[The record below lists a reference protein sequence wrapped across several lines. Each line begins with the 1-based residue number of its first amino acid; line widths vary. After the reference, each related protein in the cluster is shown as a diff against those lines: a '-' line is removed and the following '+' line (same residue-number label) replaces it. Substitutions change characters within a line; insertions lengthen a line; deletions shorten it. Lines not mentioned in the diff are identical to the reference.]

1 MGCENN
7 CAQCQQYPCTC
18 STNFW
23 VLPSGVN
30 TLKGCEC
37 DPENPIRLQARF
49 ILHAIEQSQKA
60 RDDFNLLYPA
70 LFPCE
75 QERFDTLF
83 EENPLLTRLVVSQIQ
98 SADTFQRRMNN
109 IPVHTAGPYGGGRRP
124 ITHQAQALTLPPWF
138 APKSQPRRCGGC

>member
-7 CAQCQQYPCTC
+7 CPQCQQFPCTC

-23 VLPSGVN
+23 ILPSGVN

-37 DPENPIRLQARF
+37 DPENPIRLADCF
-49 ILHAIEQSQKA
+49 ILHALQHSMKA
-60 RDDFNLLYPA
+60 RADFEALYPT

-75 QERFDTLF
+75 QERFELLMEESPYLF
-83 EENPLLTRLVVSQIQ
+83 KLVLDERDD
-98 SADTFQRRMNN
+98 ADAFQRRMND
-109 IPVHTAGPYGGGRRP
+109 IPVHVAGPRGGRRLP

-138 APKSQPRRCGGC
+138 APKAQPRRCEGS